1 MFEWAAALEAFLP
14 SKSEEHTTPPLSLP
28 ANLEVFCKDAYVYMN
43 NSCGTAIVQKQGTE
57 IVQKQGTEI
66 MQNSGLIKNGL

>member
-14 SKSEEHTTPPLSLP
+14 SKSEEHTTPPLSR
-28 ANLEVFCKDAYVYMN
+28 LEVFCKDVYVYMN